1 MDILVINESIEI
13 SKLDLFAKLNLAF
26 KLTNILGEV
35 AKNYYGSLSGD
46 LKLSIIKETYAL
58 NLRALNIFVSNFEKH
73 HALVEEAVME
83 LLDKKGYV
91 TSDKIETSAKRLI
104 FNMIARLTE
113 GFISKLS
120 KSVANKDL
128 MPIFKELKEE
138 NNTNKAFQIIS
149 SAIDLDF
156 PKGLKT
162 DVVKHYNSL

>member
-1 MDILVINESIEI
+1 
-13 SKLDLFAKLNLAF
+13 
-26 KLTNILGEV
+26 
-35 AKNYYGSLSGD
+35 
-46 LKLSIIKETYAL
+46 
-58 NLRALNIFVSNFEKH
+58 VSNFEKH

-149 SAIDLDF
+149 LAIDLDF

-162 DVVKHYNSL
+162 DVVKHYNSLEKNYLAQEVILRLNRFDYEESRINLYDYVLKNNDLEKTKVTITDYKLISFYSPDNKTS